1 MSVSPPK
8 ADMRDLPR
16 YVRCGHRAGIAE
28 WPSLTR
34 TGRKLSCKSL
44 AAGLPLQ
51 LDAAPCSVLTF
62 QCQCCDSFLTGP
74 DSTHHLW
81 AADSQLVALYA
92 EKACLILIW
101 TGVDFVPRHIDP
113 DRHPVFFNSILARI
127 SQHRIQQSC
136 LLFKILGGSAMG
148 SCKNDYPLTFRG
160 EHQSALWVRTE
171 RFDGIPSVKL
181 GNQRD
186 DLPGSGK
193 LLGSIICKRK
203 S

>member
-1 MSVSPPK
+1 MAEFDPNRTQAILK
-8 ADMRDLPR
+8 EFG
-16 YVRCGHRAGIAE
+16 CGIASSTGRRAVLSAHVPMLMLRQLFDRAGQH
-28 WPSLTR
+28 S
-34 TGRKLSCKSL
+34 
-44 AAGLPLQ
+44 
-51 LDAAPCSVLTF
+51 
-62 QCQCCDSFLTGP
+62 
-74 DSTHHLW
+74 HLW

-160 EHQSALWVRTE
+160 EHQS
-171 RFDGIPSVKL
+171 
-181 GNQRD
+181 
-186 DLPGSGK
+186 
-193 LLGSIICKRK
+193 
-203 S
+203 